1 MSEVLKMKITK
12 SELKEIIL
20 QEINELVPSDFN
32 PSQVLNRY
40 QTNVFTT
47 EVNAVLANMDQMAKE
62 IQKNDGLTRKDLVFI
77 KEKLFDDLYAKISYV
92 EDVLND
98 RMKRKDE
105 G

>member
-1 MSEVLKMKITK
+1 MKVTK
-12 SELKEIIL
+12 SELKKIIL
-20 QEINELVPSDFN
+20 QEINELVPSEYN

-62 IQKNDGLTRKDLVFI
+62 IQKNDGLARKDLVYI

-92 EDVLND
+92 EDILNV
-98 RMKRKDE
+98 RLKRKDE

>member
-1 MSEVLKMKITK
+1 MKVTK

-40 QTNVFTT
+40 QTHVFTT
-47 EVNAVLANMDQMAKE
+47 EVNAILANMDQMAKE
-62 IQKNDGLTRKDLVFI
+62 IQKNDGLKRIDLVNM
-77 KEKLFDDLYAKISYV
+77 KEKVFDDLYAKISYV
-92 EDVLND
+92 EDVLD
-98 RMKRKDE
+98 ARLKRKDE

>member
-1 MSEVLKMKITK
+1 MKITK

-20 QEINELVPSDFN
+20 QEINELVPSEYN
-32 PSQVLNRY
+32 SSQVLNRY

-62 IQKNDGLTRKDLVFI
+62 IQKNDGLARKDLVYI
-77 KEKLFDDLYAKISYV
+77 KEKLFDDLYAKIAYV
-92 EDVLND
+92 EDILNV
-98 RMKRKDE
+98 RLKRKDE

>member
-1 MSEVLKMKITK
+1 MKITK

-20 QEINELVPSDFN
+20 QEMNELVPSDFN

>member
-1 MSEVLKMKITK
+1 MKVTK

-20 QEINELVPSDFN
+20 QEINELVPSEYN

-62 IQKNDGLTRKDLVFI
+62 IQKNDGLARKDLVYI

-92 EDVLND
+92 EDILNV
-98 RMKRKDE
+98 RLKRKDE

>member
-1 MSEVLKMKITK
+1 MKVTK

>member
-1 MSEVLKMKITK
+1 MKITK

>member
-1 MSEVLKMKITK
+1 MKVTK

-20 QEINELVPSDFN
+20 QEMNDLVPSDFN

-40 QTNVFTT
+40 QTHVFTT
-47 EVNAVLANMDQMAKE
+47 EVNAILANMDQMAKE
-62 IQKNDGLTRKDLVFI
+62 IRQNDGLKRIDLVNM
-77 KEKLFDDLYAKISYV
+77 KEKVFDDLYAKISYV

>member
-1 MSEVLKMKITK
+1 MKVTK

-20 QEINELVPSDFN
+20 QEINELVPSDYN

-40 QTNVFTT
+40 QTNIFTT

-62 IQKNDGLTRKDLVFI
+62 IQENDGLTRKDLVFI

-105 G
+105 GW

>member
-1 MSEVLKMKITK
+1 MKVTK

-40 QTNVFTT
+40 QTHVFTT
-47 EVNAVLANMDQMAKE
+47 EVNAILANMDQMAKE
-62 IQKNDGLTRKDLVFI
+62 IRQNDGLKRIDLVNM
-77 KEKLFDDLYAKISYV
+77 KEKVFDDLYAKISYV

>member
-1 MSEVLKMKITK
+1 MSEVHKMKVTK